1 MIITF
6 VFVEVKLPDFAPFCV
21 LYDKGKI
28 KMDSVQGCQVLC
40 EALVKQGV
48 KYMFGVVGIP
58 VIEIA
63 LAAQSLGIKYFGM
76 RNEQAVRTFTVNS
89 IKKKF
94 QKI

>member
-1 MIITF
+1 
-6 VFVEVKLPDFAPFCV
+6 
-21 LYDKGKI
+21 
-28 KMDSVQGCQVLC
+28 MDSVQGCQVLC

-76 RNEQAVRTFTVNS
+76 RNEQAVRNLIGMQRRSQPENVVS
-89 IKKKF
+89 LLKF
-94 QKI
+94 

>member
-1 MIITF
+1 
-6 VFVEVKLPDFAPFCV
+6 
-21 LYDKGKI
+21 
-28 KMDSVQGCQVLC
+28 MDSVQGCRVLC

-76 RNEQAVRTFTVNS
+76 RNEQAVRNLIGMQRRSQPENVVSLLRF
-89 IKKKF
+89 
-94 QKI
+94 

>member
-1 MIITF
+1 
-6 VFVEVKLPDFAPFCV
+6 
-21 LYDKGKI
+21 
-28 KMDSVQGCQVLC
+28 MDSVQGCQVLC

-76 RNEQAVRTFTVNS
+76 RNEQAVRNLIGMQRRSQPENLVS
-89 IKKKF
+89 LLKF
-94 QKI
+94 